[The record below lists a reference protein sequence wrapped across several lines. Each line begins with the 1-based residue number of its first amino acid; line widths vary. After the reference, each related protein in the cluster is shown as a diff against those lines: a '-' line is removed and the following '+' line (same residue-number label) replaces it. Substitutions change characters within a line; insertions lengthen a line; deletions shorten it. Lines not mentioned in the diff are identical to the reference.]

1 MNTKKP
7 ARIEY
12 TERRSMMNDLRK
24 VNKLRQ
30 EAVNRE
36 KEEAEN
42 GLIEIIKRQKVPLE
56 RKIRKNLFIIKRKIE
71 RMGNNDQDIKEI
83 QKMIE
88 DLKNDFRMYKMSII
102 FNK

>member
-1 MNTKKP
+1 M
-7 ARIEY
+7 A
-12 TERRSMMNDLRK
+12 
-24 VNKLRQ
+24 
-30 EAVNRE
+30 NRE
-36 KEEAEN
+36 KEEEN

-88 DLKNDFRMYKMSII
+88 DLCNDFRMYKLSINL
-102 FNK
+102 NK

>member
-1 MNTKKP
+1 
-7 ARIEY
+7 
-12 TERRSMMNDLRK
+12 MMNDLKK
-24 VNKLRQ
+24 VTKLRQ
-30 EAVNRE
+30 EMANRE
-36 KEEAEN
+36 KEEEN

-88 DLKNDFRMYKMSII
+88 DLSNDFRMYKLSINL
-102 FNK
+102 NK